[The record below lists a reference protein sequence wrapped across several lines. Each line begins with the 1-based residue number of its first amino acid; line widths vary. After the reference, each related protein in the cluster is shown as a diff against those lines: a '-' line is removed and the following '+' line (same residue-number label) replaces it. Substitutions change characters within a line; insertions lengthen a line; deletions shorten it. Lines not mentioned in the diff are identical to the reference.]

1 MGNLCLSSELD
12 PDLELVKSRVS
23 SIQESALSG
32 DKASQWQ
39 MHLFYANGILVK
51 NKVVVQKSGSMADWF
66 RDLHDGAPRA
76 PIMTAGATAVMLQP
90 TTLTTTTTSDT
101 TSDTLSGT
109 NDVPAPQAH
118 LVATIEDITEFSKLL
133 SRDFD

>member
-1 MGNLCLSSELD
+1 MGNSFACCLSNELD

-76 PIMTAGATAVMLQP
+76 PIMTAGATAAAVVLQP
-90 TTLTTTTTSDT
+90 TTLITTTTSDT
-101 TSDTLSGT
+101 DTA
-109 NDVPAPQAH
+109 VPLQVPQAH